1 MGLFR
6 KDEDELD
13 GRLREA
19 RPEPPADLVSELAR
33 SLRSAPVRRS
43 PRLRLGIAA
52 GLTSALL
59 VAFASVGGA
68 GYAAAAVSKA
78 ATAVSAAGGSDSK
91 KSDAPDSKAAA
102 TSSHKAAASNSR
114 QNYDPNHPS
123 NHQYGHDHMTID
135 PHHPSNHQYGQDH
148 MTICH
153 NGHTLVLQVAHAQA
167 HLTRHPRDTAGPC
180 PR

>member
-19 RPEPPADLVSELAR
+19 RPEPPAELVSELAR

-102 TSSHKAAASNSR
+102 TSSHEAAASNSQ
-114 QNYDPNHPS
+114 QNHDPHHPS
-123 NHQYGHDHMTID
+123 NQNHD
-135 PHHPSNHQYGQDH
+135 PHHPSNHQYGRDH

-167 HLTRHPRDTAGPC
+167 HLTHHPRDTAGPC
-180 PR
+180 PH